1 MYSIGQV
8 SEIFQLPISTLRYY
22 DKEGLLPNL
31 KRGDSGVRQFDEEA
45 LEAIRVIECLKK
57 SGTSIKG
64 IKDFMLWCEQG
75 PSTYNKRLNLFE
87 EQKKHVENEIRELE
101 NTLNMIEFKCW
112 YYNEALKNGDE
123 EFAERIPQILPD
135 EVKNSYIKAHS

>member
-8 SEIFQLPISTLRYY
+8 SKMFQLPISTIRYY

-31 KRGDSGVRQFDEEA
+31 RTGSTKVRKFDEQA
-45 LEAIRVIECLKK
+45 IEAIRVIECLKK

-64 IKDFMLWCEQG
+64 IKDFIHWCEQG
-75 PSTYNKRLNLFE
+75 PSTYDKRLELFE
-87 EQKKHVENEIRELE
+87 EQKEKVKNEIKELE

-112 YYNEALKNGDE
+112 YYNQALAHGNE
-123 EFAERIPQILPD
+123 EFSENIPEILPSHIK
-135 EVKNSYIKAHS
+135 ESYLKAHS